1 MLAVVQFW
9 AVVTG
14 TAVVLVMVVT
24 LAIIVISS
32 NRRDLA
38 MRGRLE
44 EQDEIIRHTQK
55 MEAIGLLAGG
65 VAHDF
70 NNFMA
75 IINLNGSLIRHNLD
89 PSDPMN
95 EYLDEID
102 LTSQRA
108 VDLTQQL
115 LAFGSKQKLSP
126 HVLNLHEIFLKMNK
140 MLHQLIGEHIEVI
153 TRFDREIGL
162 VNVDPGQIEQVIMN
176 LAINA
181 RDAMPWGGVLMI
193 EVRNAVLDEQ
203 LTGKKTELDQGPYVR
218 IRMKDSGKGIE
229 PDVLEHIFEP
239 FYTTKADGKGT
250 GLGLSTVYGI
260 IQQSSGE
267 IRVESTVGVGTT
279 FDIYLPEVEGGL
291 FKPKSPV
298 SSQSK
303 LMGEETILLVE
314 DEPSLLTATRG
325 ILELHGYHVLEAN
338 GGSTAIELCENYE
351 GPIHLMVTDVVMP
364 KMSGPNLAVKVSP
377 IRPDMRTLFVSG
389 FAAKF
394 VHKETSLLD
403 THPFLQKPY
412 GPDVLVEKVRE
423 VLES

>member
-9 AVVTG
+9 AVATG
-14 TAVVLVMVVT
+14 TAVVLVIVVT

-32 NRRDLA
+32 NKRDLA
-38 MRGRLE
+38 MRCRLE
-44 EQDEIIRHTQK
+44 KQDEIIRHTQK

-75 IINLNGSLIRHNLD
+75 IIKLNCSLIRHKLD
-89 PSDPMN
+89 PSNPMN
-95 EYLDEID
+95 EYLDEIE

-108 VDLTQQL
+108 VDLTRQL

-126 HVLNLHEIFLKMNK
+126 RVLNLHDIFLKMNK

-153 TRFDREIGL
+153 TRFDRDIGL

-181 RDAMPWGGVLMI
+181 RDAMPLGGVLTI
-193 EVRNAVLDEQ
+193 EVGNAVLDEH
-203 LTGKKTELDQGPYVR
+203 LTRKNTERDQGPYVR
-218 IRMKDSGKGIE
+218 IRIKDSGKGME
-229 PDVLEHIFEP
+229 PDVLKHIFEP
-239 FYTTKADGKGT
+239 FYTTKAVDKGT

-260 IQQSSGE
+260 IQQSGGE

-279 FDIYLPEVEGGL
+279 FDIYIPVVEGGIIT
-291 FKPKSPV
+291 PRSPV

-303 LMGEETILLVE
+303 FMGEETILLVE
-314 DEPSLLTATRG
+314 DEPSLLTATRD
-325 ILELHGYHVLEAN
+325 ILEIYGYHVLEAN
-338 GGSTAIELCENYE
+338 GGSSAIDLCENYG

-364 KMSGPNLAVKVSP
+364 RMSGPDLALKVHP
-377 IRPDMRTLFVSG
+377 MRPDMRMLFVSG
-389 FAAKF
+389 FAEEF
-394 VHKETSLLD
+394 VHKKTPLLD
-403 THPFLQKPY
+403 SHPFLQKPY

-423 VLES
+423 VLKA